1 MPPHSTSP
9 GFHRRRRRAFL
20 SPRWLWSGRYLWL
33 TQEHFAG
40 HVIGM
45 SSPGNT
51 PLFARASHVV
61 CSKDDSESNNQHT
74 GCCHLKGCM
83 MDTAQQIV
91 TQAAHG
97 DFAAIEQRLAGHLKP
112 FLPVGQLQATWQELE
127 QQVGAFQELGKT
139 SAVQTPQGLV
149 QVVTCTFERASLD
162 VNIVL
167 NDAGEII
174 GLTITPVGTVA
185 QQANATYEPPPYAHP
200 ARFHEHEV
208 QIGHGEWMLPGTLSL
223 PQGDGPFAALLLVH
237 GSGSQDR
244 DETLPPNKPF
254 RDLAWGL
261 ASQGIAV
268 LRYEKRTKVY
278 AASLQSVRDTI
289 TVKEEVIDDALEAIA
304 LLRARPELD
313 AQQIFVLG
321 HSLGGYLAPRIG
333 AADPRLRGLIIL
345 AGSARPFEEVILDQ
359 MTYVLSL
366 SMPDP
371 VVRQQ
376 QLAVLKQQ
384 VELVKNPTRLP
395 TAKAS
400 DLPLGVPAAYWLDL
414 NAYQP
419 EQVAQTLKQPMLFLL
434 GGSDYQVTQE
444 DFQIWQDALAGCSD
458 VQFLLYPGLSHLF
471 MPVEGGQKAT
481 PATYTVA
488 GHVAE
493 EVVNEIGSW
502 IKRYSRL
509 SPT

>member
-1 MPPHSTSP
+1 
-9 GFHRRRRRAFL
+9 
-20 SPRWLWSGRYLWL
+20 
-33 TQEHFAG
+33 
-40 HVIGM
+40 
-45 SSPGNT
+45 
-51 PLFARASHVV
+51 
-61 CSKDDSESNNQHT
+61 
-74 GCCHLKGCM
+74 M

-91 TQAAHG
+91 TQVAHG
-97 DFAAIEQRLAGHLKP
+97 DFAAVEQRISERLKP
-112 FLPVGQLQATWQELE
+112 FLPVGTIQATWQGLE
-127 QQVGAFQELGKT
+127 QQYGAFQEMGQT

-149 QVVTCTFERASLD
+149 QVVTCVFERASLD

-167 NDAGEII
+167 NDAGEIA
-174 GLTITPVGTVA
+174 GLTVTPVGTIQ
-185 QQANATYEPPPYAHP
+185 QQANATYEPPTYAHLE
-200 ARFHEHEV
+200 RFHEQEV
-208 QIGHGEWMLPGTLSL
+208 QIGHGQWVLPGTVSI
-223 PQGDGPFAALLLVH
+223 PQGDGPVAAVLLVH
-237 GSGSQDR
+237 GSGPQDR

-278 AASLQSVRDTI
+278 AAQMSSERDI
-289 TVKEEVIDDALEAIA
+289 LTVKEEVIDDALSAVA
-304 LLRARPELD
+304 FLHDRPEVD

-321 HSLGGYLAPRIG
+321 HSLGGFLAPRIG
-333 AADPRLRGLIIL
+333 SADPQIRGLIIL
-345 AGSARPFEEVILDQ
+345 AGSARPFEDVILDQ

-366 SMPDP
+366 SVPDP
-371 VVRQQ
+371 VARQQ
-376 QLAVLKQQ
+376 QLEALKQQ
-384 VELVKNPTRLP
+384 VELVKDPKRLP
-395 TAKAS
+395 AAKAS

-414 NAYQP
+414 NAYHP
-419 EQVAQTLKQPMLFLL
+419 EKVAQTLTQPMLFLL

-444 DFQIWQDALAGCSD
+444 DFQIWQDALGGRDD
-458 VQFLLYPGLSHLF
+458 VQFRLYPGLSHLF

-493 EVVNEIGSW
+493 EVVNDIGSW

>member
-1 MPPHSTSP
+1 
-9 GFHRRRRRAFL
+9 
-20 SPRWLWSGRYLWL
+20 
-33 TQEHFAG
+33 
-40 HVIGM
+40 
-45 SSPGNT
+45 
-51 PLFARASHVV
+51 
-61 CSKDDSESNNQHT
+61 
-74 GCCHLKGCM
+74 
-83 MDTAQQIV
+83 MDIAQQIV
-91 TQAAHG
+91 TQMAHG
-97 DFAAIEQRLAGHLKP
+97 DYAAVEQHLAGFIKP
-112 FLPVGQLQATWQELE
+112 LLPVEALRASWQGIE
-127 QQVGAFQELGKT
+127 QQVGALQEQGKT
-139 SAVQTPQGLV
+139 SVVQTPQGLV
-149 QVVTCTFERASLD
+149 QVVTCVFERARLD
-162 VNIVL
+162 VNMTL
-167 NDAGEII
+167 NDAGEIVA
-174 GLTITPVGTVA
+174 LTITPVGTV
-185 QQANATYEPPPYAHP
+185 QQQVNATYEPPSYAQP
-200 ARFHEHEV
+200 ERFHEQEV
-208 QIGHGEWMLPGTLSL
+208 QIGHGRWVLPGTLSI
-223 PQGDGPFAALLLVH
+223 PQGEGPFAAVLLVH
-237 GSGSQDR
+237 GSGPQDR

-278 AASLQSVRDTI
+278 TAQLASERDTL
-289 TVKEEVIDDALEAIA
+289 TVKEEVLDDALEAVT
-304 LLRARPELD
+304 LLREQPKID

-333 AADPRLRGLIIL
+333 AADPQMRGLIIL

-359 MTYVLSL
+359 ITYVLSL

-384 VELVKNPTRLP
+384 VELVKNPRRLP

-502 IKRYSRL
+502 IKRYSRF

>member
-1 MPPHSTSP
+1 
-9 GFHRRRRRAFL
+9 
-20 SPRWLWSGRYLWL
+20 
-33 TQEHFAG
+33 
-40 HVIGM
+40 
-45 SSPGNT
+45 
-51 PLFARASHVV
+51 
-61 CSKDDSESNNQHT
+61 
-74 GCCHLKGCM
+74 M
-83 MDTAQQIV
+83 MDTAQHIV
-91 TQAAHG
+91 TQVAHG
-97 DFAAIEQRLAGHLKP
+97 DFAAVEQRLSDRLKP
-112 FLPVGQLQATWQELE
+112 FLPVGTIQATWQGLE
-127 QQVGAFQELGKT
+127 QQFGAFQEVGQT

-149 QVVTCTFERASLD
+149 QVVTCVFERGSLD

-167 NDAGEII
+167 NDAGEIV
-174 GLTITPVGTVA
+174 GLTVTPVGTVE
-185 QQANATYEPPPYAHP
+185 QQANATYEPPSYAHP
-200 ARFHEHEV
+200 ERFHEQEV
-208 QIGHGEWMLPGTLSL
+208 QIGHGRWVLPGTLSI
-223 PQGDGPFAALLLVH
+223 PQGERPHASVLLVH
-237 GSGSQDR
+237 GSGPQDR

-278 AASLQSVRDTI
+278 AAQMNRELEAL
-289 TVKEEVIDDALEAIA
+289 TVKEEVLDDALSAVA
-304 LLRARPELD
+304 FLRKRPELD
-313 AQQIFVLG
+313 PHQIFVLG

-333 AADPRLRGLIIL
+333 EADPVIGGLIIL
-345 AGSARPFEEVILDQ
+345 AGSARPLEEVLLDQ

-366 SMPDP
+366 SVPDP

-376 QLAVLKQQ
+376 QLAALKQQ
-384 VELVKNPTRLP
+384 VELVKDPKRLP

-414 NAYQP
+414 NAYHP
-419 EQVAQTLKQPMLFLL
+419 EQVAQTLTQPMLFLL

-444 DFQIWQDALAGCSD
+444 DFQIWQNALAGRDD

-502 IKRYSRL
+502 IKQHAKL
-509 SPT
+509 PPP